1 MYSFKIFHSDIE
13 DKLVVPLYRVKN
25 LIKRVSEQF
34 DTKSINDL
42 IDYCI
47 SGSYIREYAKKG
59 ELYLRVQNIR
69 GFEVNLN
76 EDDIVFVD
84 IKKFKISDR
93 IRVKEG
99 DVVIVRTTSSPS
111 NFGTAASIGPHI
123 KGAIISQHVTRV
135 GFKNINPYYAV
146 CFLNSKYGKM
156 QLIAAGYGTTRFEL
170 THAMLEKIK
179 IPIIPSK
186 KQEKVAKLVKQAESK
201 YVEAL
206 NKIEQAKRIFINTL
220 GIDTEGLKE
229 ERTYKVSSSDL
240 GDVFTPKF
248 YYPKYLN
255 TFKSMKEK
263 FDTISLGEIAK
274 IDRGTEVGSK
284 NYKTPFN
291 REDNDVPFIRTSD
304 IINYEIDNYPD
315 YYISEEIYN
324 KIHQDIK
331 PNDILFTKDGKIG
344 LAAMIVEGEK
354 CIIASGIAKIRI
366 KDKYKR
372 DFSPHYVFSA
382 LATDVG
388 VYQAQQRVVIA
399 STIPHLSSERLG
411 ETEIPIVPRDK
422 QKEISNLVKKAFDL
436 KKEKKELIKKAKR
449 EVEELMEK
457 RA

>member
-1 MYSFKIFHSDIE
+1 MYSFEIHHSDIE
-13 DKLVVPLYRVKN
+13 DKLVAPLYRVKN

-76 EDDIVFVD
+76 EDDIVFID
-84 IKKFKISDR
+84 AKKFKIPDR

-111 NFGTAASIGPHI
+111 NFGTAALISPHI

-170 THAMLEKIK
+170 THAMLERIK
-179 IPIIPSK
+179 IPLIPSK
-186 KQEKVAKLVKQAESK
+186 EQKKVAKLVKQAESK
-201 YVEAL
+201 HIEAL
-206 NKIEQAKRIFINTL
+206 NKIEQAKKIFINTL
-220 GIDTEGLKE
+220 GIDTEGIKE

-255 TFKSMKEK
+255 TLKSMKEK
-263 FDTISLGEIAK
+263 FDTISLGEIAR
-274 IDRGTEVGSK
+274 IDRGIEVGSK

-315 YYISEEIYN
+315 YYISGDIYSKLN
-324 KIHQDIK
+324 QDIK
-331 PNDILFTKDGKIG
+331 PNDILFTNDGKIG
-344 LAAMIVEGEK
+344 LSAILVEGDK
-354 CIIASGIAKIRI
+354 CIIQSHIRRVRVEG
-366 KDKYKR
+366 KL
-372 DFSPHYVFSA
+372 SPYYIFAFLTTNFA
-382 LATDVG
+382 LYQ
-388 VYQAQQRVVIA
+388 VYQRILVQA
-399 STIPHLSSERLG
+399 TIPTIGNGLSEI
-411 ETEIPIVPRDK
+411 EIPILPKDK
-422 QKEISNLVKKAFDL
+422 QKEISNLVKKAFEL
-436 KKEKKELIKKAKR
+436 KKEKKELIKKAKQ

-457 RA
+457 GTFKI